1 MSDAA
6 VEFLLENLKQLLL
19 YNANLIFDVKGQVEF
34 LYNDLSLFKA
44 FLKDSSEK
52 RNKNETLKE
61 LVKQIRDVVYEAEDT
76 VDTFVAQAAVHKSRS
91 SIERAFHIFDYPAKL
106 RSVGKRIEGIR
117 AKVKDIYDNKKFGF
131 EAIQDGEGST
141 KTTKEKKAPIVEE
154 DNVVGFEDEAEK
166 VTNLLTGGS
175 DELEVI
181 SIIGMPGLGKTT
193 LAKMIYRD
201 PKIEYEFYNRAW
213 VYVSQEYSRKEVF
226 LNIWSH
232 FAKPSEDMYK
242 MTDENIAK
250 ELRAFLEKGKYL
262 IVVDDVWT
270 EDAWNDLKIAFPKNK
285 KRSRILLTSRIKKVA
300 KHANPNA
307 EPHNLRFL
315 TPEESWTLLVRKALG
330 TEEFPKELIQHG
342 RHIAKECDGLPL
354 ALVVIGGILL
364 EKGTESYWWEK
375 VAQSVDAYLS
385 MDQEKRMDNFIALSF
400 NHLPYH
406 LRACFLYFGMFPE
419 DYQIP
424 VWKLVRLWIAEGF
437 IQQKEGMSLEDIAEE
452 YLDDLVNRNLVMVGE
467 RRSNGKVKTCHVH
480 DMLHV
485 FCKNQAAEENF
496 FQEIKRFDQVTYSPS
511 NPALEIY
518 RRLCIHSRVL
528 NYISSKPFGPRVR
541 TFLCFSSEEIILQ
554 AEHISSIPGAFRLLR
569 VLDAKPIS
577 FTRFPTDLAQLVHL
591 RYLVLSSNFKVLPA
605 AISCLWNMQT
615 LIVETSSRTLEIKG
629 DIWKMIQLRHLKT
642 NASTSLPGPLAKSR
656 KNKDDSLINA
666 NLRTISTIAP
676 ECCREDVFARAPN
689 LKKLGIRGRLAKLL
703 DTKGASSLFDS
714 LGKLDYLENLKLL
727 NDVFPQPPSEGKLPT
742 LPQRYKFPP
751 KLKKLTL
758 ADTLLDWKHMTTLGM
773 LESLEILKL
782 KDSAFK
788 GDWWQPEDGGFRA
801 LKVLH
806 IGRTDLVSWYASTQ
820 HFPRLRSLTL
830 RHCNSLEEV
839 PFGLADVSSLHIIDL
854 YCTTKSAA
862 ASARKIQQ
870 HKKKMQGKADQQT
883 TKSNGF
889 KLSIYPPDQDQ

>member
-19 YNANLIFDVKGQVEF
+19 YNANLILDVKGQVEF

-44 FLKDSSEK
+44 FLKDSTEK
-52 RNKNETLKE
+52 RNKNATLQE

-106 RSVGKRIEGIR
+106 RSVAKRIEDIR
-117 AKVKDIYDNKKFGF
+117 TKVKDIYEHKKFGF
-131 EAIQDGEGST
+131 EALQDGDGSR
-141 KTTKEKKAPIVEE
+141 KSKEKKAPIVEE

-181 SIIGMPGLGKTT
+181 SIVGMPGLGKTT

-226 LNIWSH
+226 LNIWGH
-232 FAKPSEDMYK
+232 FAKPS
-242 MTDENIAK
+242 DEIYRMNEESIAR

-262 IVVDDVWT
+262 IVMDDVWT
-270 EDAWNDLKIAFPKNK
+270 EDAWNDLKIAFPRNK
-285 KRSRILLTSRIKKVA
+285 KRSRILLTSRIRRVA
-300 KHANPNA
+300 VHANPTM

-315 TPEESWTLLVRKALG
+315 TSDESWTLLRRKALG
-330 TEEFPKELIQHG
+330 GEECPDELLQPG
-342 RHIAKECDGLPL
+342 KHIARECGGLPL

-364 EKGTESYWWEK
+364 EKGTESYWWDK

-385 MDQEKRMDNFIALSF
+385 MDQEKRMDSFIALSF

-419 DYQIP
+419 DFQIP
-424 VWKLVRLWIAEGF
+424 VWKLVHLWIAEGF
-437 IQQKEGMSLEDIAEE
+437 ITQKEGMSLEDIAEE
-452 YLDDLVNRNLVMVGE
+452 YLDDLVNRNLVMVGK

-485 FCKNQAAEENF
+485 FCKKQAAQENF
-496 FQEIKRFDQVTYSPS
+496 FQEIKRFDRVTYSS
-511 NPALEIY
+511 SYPAMDMY
-518 RRLCIHSRVL
+518 RRLCIHSRIL
-528 NYISSKPFGPRVR
+528 NYLSSKPSGPRVR
-541 TFLCFSSEEIILQ
+541 SFLCFSSEEIVLQ
-554 AEHISSIPGAFRLLR
+554 AEHISSIPGAFKLLR
-569 VLDAKPIS
+569 VLDAKPIL
-577 FTRFPTDLAQLVHL
+577 FTRFPTDLTQVVHL
-591 RYLVLSSNFKVLPA
+591 RYLVLSSNFKILPA
-605 AISCLWNMQT
+605 AISSLWNMQS

-642 NASTSLPGPLAKSR
+642 NASTFLHGPLAKSR
-656 KNKDDSLINA
+656 KRKDDSLINA
-666 NLRTISTIAP
+666 NLRTLSTICP
-676 ECCREDVFARAPN
+676 ESCTEDVFARAPN

-703 DTKGASSLFDS
+703 DTRGASSLFGS
-714 LGKLDYLENLKLL
+714 LGKLDYLEDLKLL
-727 NDVFPQPPSEGKLPT
+727 NDVFPDPPSEGKLAG
-742 LPQRYKFPP
+742 LPQRYNFPP

-758 ADTLLDWKHMTTLGM
+758 ADTLLEWNQMATLGM

-782 KDSAFK
+782 KDNAFK
-788 GDWWQPEDGGFRA
+788 GDWWRPEDGGFRA
-801 LKVLH
+801 LKVLF
-806 IGRTDLVSWYASTQ
+806 IGKTDLVHWHASTH
-820 HFPRLRSLTL
+820 HFPRLRSLYL
-830 RHCNSLEEV
+830 KHCSSLEEV
-839 PFGLADVSSLHIIDL
+839 PFSLADVSSLQLIDL

-862 ASARKIQQ
+862 ASAQKIQK
-870 HKKKMQGKADQQT
+870 HKKKMKNEAEKQS
-883 TKSNGF
+883 TKRIVF
-889 KLSIYPPDQDQ
+889 KLSVYPPDQDQ